1 MSDRRAIENRYRRKR
16 YATDAEYRERALN
29 LTREE
34 RDRRNQRRRDRY
46 RHDPDY
52 RAKQI
57 VANRQYRER
66 G

>member
-16 YATDAEYRERALN
+16 YATDPDYRERLLADQ
-29 LTREE
+29 RARQGE
-34 RDRRNQRRRDRY
+34 RNQRRRDRY

-57 VANRQYRER
+57 DRARQYRER